1 MEQKI
6 KMINEVL
13 KLYFE
18 QNSQAGK
25 IPAKD
30 FMPLFIKKGIFN
42 QDHRN
47 GLPIRNL
54 LRTLDK
60 AGDLHR
66 IPYVLAERKG
76 KNTNWYFANAKGA
89 KVVGVKQERENVNV
103 VVKKKSTSTGGRKD
117 SDEFYIIDLCDKILG
132 LTGERQKKF
141 DFLLGDAN
149 AQGRKAKLPI
159 DVYYE
164 SLNLAI
170 EFNEQQHTK
179 AVKHF
184 DKPNVMTVSGVHRGE
199 QRRIY
204 DERKKELLPKNGIQ
218 LIHISYDMFECTRNG
233 KLIRNKKKDEEVVKE
248 LLNIIK

>member
-1 MEQKI
+1 MDQKI
-6 KMINEVL
+6 ISINEVL

-18 QNSQAGK
+18 QNAKAGK

-30 FMPLFIKKGIFN
+30 FMPVFIKAGIFN
-42 QDHRN
+42 KDHRN
-47 GLPIRNL
+47 GLPIRDL
-54 LRTLDK
+54 LRKLDK
-60 AGDLHR
+60 AEQLHL
-66 IPYVLAERKG
+66 IPYVLAERKEV
-76 KNTNWYFANAKGA
+76 NTNWYFAKAKGV
-89 KVVGVKQERENVNV
+89 KVVGVKQVKENLNV
-103 VVKKKSTSTGGRKD
+103 VTKKTSKSKGGRKD

-179 AVKHF
+179 TVKHF

-204 DERKKELLPKNGIQ
+204 DERKKELLLKNGIQ
-218 LIHISYDMFECTRNG
+218 LLHISYDMFECTRNG
-233 KLIRNKKKDEEVVKE
+233 KLIRNKKKDEEVVRGI
-248 LLNIIK
+248 LINM